1 MSITFFT
8 PCNEYKPN
16 FLKRMKIN
24 FKHTRWSFSIILTLA
39 TLGATLLTSCDEDNG
54 LPYYDDKSLDA
65 PYLFTEG
72 YQDEIQ
78 YPYQLSTPLTDW
90 LSLVRDDVKVCKL
103 SIPGTH
109 DSMTGMGFYT
119 PVVKYFSNIMAIS
132 QVSTFDEQMSSGIRF
147 FDFRPVVAID
157 TLAQKPEDR
166 QILRLAHGFTEV
178 NVSLEQSI
186 DWMQQFLKSHPS
198 EFFIV
203 KIQADNGMESQQN
216 WTVLLNKV
224 LSMPK
229 YQGLFVEN
237 WRPDITVGEMRGKIL
252 WLSRYDLR
260 PVNPAFHYPV
270 AYCDWPDE
278 DPDVDEEVHPEQ
290 QRNCA
295 IYNMEDPSIRATLY
309 KQDYYKTTSE
319 KRMATKIA
327 TVLAMMKSA
336 REATASDENIW
347 IVNHCS
353 AYTEVSARGYITN
366 ASNLHPKV
374 IEELLA
380 NEGTVGIMPMDMSC
394 HDYVRCI
401 INGGTPYTSDYLYGF
416 YPRSQ
421 SLTNLLV
428 MSNKKFFK

>member
-1 MSITFFT
+1 MKHFFT
-8 PCNEYKPN
+8 QTKWSYSV
-16 FLKRMKIN
+16 FLTIV
-24 FKHTRWSFSIILTLA
+24 
-39 TLGATLLTSCDEDNG
+39 TLGAALLSSCEEDNG
-54 LPYYDDKSLDA
+54 LPYYDDKSLDV

-72 YQDEIQ
+72 YEDEIQ
-78 YPYQLSTPLTDW
+78 YPYDLAKPLSDW

-119 PVVKYFSNIMAIS
+119 PIVKYFSNIMAIS
-132 QVSTFDEQMSSGIRF
+132 QVSTFDEQMSCGIRF
-147 FDFRPVVAID
+147 FDFRPVVALD
-157 TLAQKPEDR
+157 TLAQNPEDR

-178 NVSLEQSI
+178 NVSFEESI
-186 DWMQQFLKSHPS
+186 DWMQQYLKAHPT

-224 LSMPK
+224 LSLPK
-229 YQGLFVEN
+229 YNELFVES

-252 WLSRYDLR
+252 WLSRFDLR

-290 QRNCA
+290 QRSCA
-295 IYNMEDPSIRATLY
+295 IYNMEDLSIKATLY
-309 KQDYYKTTSE
+309 KQDYYKTTNE
-319 KRMATKIA
+319 KRMQTKIA

-380 NEGTVGIMPMDMSC
+380 NEGTVGIMPMDMAC
-394 HDYVRCI
+394 HDYVHCI

-421 SLTNLLV
+421 SLTNLLIK
-428 MSNKKFFK
+428 SNEKYFK